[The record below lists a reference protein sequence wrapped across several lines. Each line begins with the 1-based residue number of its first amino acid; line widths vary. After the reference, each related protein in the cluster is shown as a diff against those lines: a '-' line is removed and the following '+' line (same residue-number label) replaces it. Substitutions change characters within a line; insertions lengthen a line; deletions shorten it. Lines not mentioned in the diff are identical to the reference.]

1 MLLPVVLAATASAQS
16 APAAA
21 PAFRRP
27 SSVLA
32 VTAGSPVLVGVR
44 AEQWLTDDVEG
55 ELGAGLQS
63 TDTDPLALAFDWAIR
78 WRPDFA
84 CLGCG
89 GRALVTFGLG
99 PGGTVVPPAGFDGPW
114 AFAVGADLGANL
126 VVWVSPN
133 MALQLGARGGGGA
146 AWTGTE
152 FGALGGAG
160 WGAGSLG
167 VAF

>member
-1 MLLPVVLAATASAQS
+1 MLLPVVLATTASAQS
-16 APAAA
+16 TPG
-21 PAFRRP
+21 FRRP

-32 VTAGSPVLVGVR
+32 VTAGSPVLVGLR
-44 AEQWLTDDVEG
+44 AEQWLTDDLEG
-55 ELGAGLQS
+55 EIGAGLRS
-63 TDTDPLALAFDWAIR
+63 TDLDPLPLAFDWALR

-89 GRALVTFGLG
+89 GRALVTLGVG

-126 VVWVSPN
+126 VVWTSPN
-133 MALQLGARGGGGA
+133 VALQLGVRGGGGA
-146 AWTGTE
+146 GWTGTDV
-152 FGALGGAG
+152 GALGGAG